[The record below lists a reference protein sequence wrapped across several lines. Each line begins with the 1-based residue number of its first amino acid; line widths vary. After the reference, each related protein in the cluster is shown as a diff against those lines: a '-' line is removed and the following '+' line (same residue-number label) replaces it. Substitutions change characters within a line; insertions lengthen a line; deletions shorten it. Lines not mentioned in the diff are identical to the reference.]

1 MWTGLYQSLCSRF
14 ISLCSLIVSIFRKTP
29 TSARKPFSAV
39 SISLSTSILSLSLS
53 LLLTRYCS
61 HTFSLISCTLRLS
74 LFVAFSFHLPQILP
88 TYKTS
93 SLSLSP
99 FSLSRQTRLER
110 HSLNQGLIKS
120 HHNTFVVVRKRTFG
134 SKMSTSIAKTCGMDE
149 TGLNGLYTN
158 WTGDKENFTFD
169 GKL

>member
-99 FSLSRQTRLER
+99 FSLSRQTQLER
-110 HSLNQGLIKS
+110 HSLDQSRLDQITPQHFCRRPETN
-120 HHNTFVVVRKRTFG
+120 VRKQDVDLHRQDVWHG
-134 SKMSTSIAKTCGMDE
+134 RDRSQWP
-149 TGLNGLYTN
+149 LHQL
-158 WTGDKENFTFD
+158 D
-169 GKL
+169 GRQGKFHLWR